1 MAAGDSTGEG
11 GAGGVDIVD
20 GGRGVVEVFLKWV
33 EELMWCAIGRLV
45 SLTWRFTYL
54 GWGGRCE
61 AREDEFP

>member
-1 MAAGDSTGEG
+1 M
-11 GAGGVDIVD
+11 D
-20 GGRGVVEVFLKWV
+20 GGRGVVEIFLKWV